1 MLEEDFTGVLS
12 STVVNNGVLEIK
24 ERFSAWAERLLSYFG
39 NEEMTSVFITTEVQN
54 NGGVQTALAPIERRP
69 LSGQS
74 PAADRDA
81 SIGGS
86 GDERFA

>member
-1 MLEEDFTGVLS
+1 
-12 STVVNNGVLEIK
+12 
-24 ERFSAWAERLLSYFG
+24 
-39 NEEMTSVFITTEVQN
+39 MTSVFITTEVQN

-81 SIGGS
+81 SISGS
-86 GDERFA
+86 GDEGFAWENAMPTLISGFRSIFELLTNPLIS